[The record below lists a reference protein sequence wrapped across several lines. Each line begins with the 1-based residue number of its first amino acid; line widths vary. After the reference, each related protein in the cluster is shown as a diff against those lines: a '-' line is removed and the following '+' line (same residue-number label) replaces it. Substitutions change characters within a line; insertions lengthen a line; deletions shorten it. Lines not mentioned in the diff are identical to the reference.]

1 MPVGKIKIYA
11 HRGAMRTSPENTLE
25 ALHHAKQ
32 EGVDGIEL
40 DVQLS
45 ADGELFI
52 FHDDS
57 ALRVCGVDAPVAK
70 MKWRELKDLKVF
82 GKHAIPHL
90 DDALSALDGW
100 PGAELFLDLH
110 QPSVPL
116 AEATARRV
124 AASTVRDRTFLLDFY
139 KSRHLLFAAKKAAPS
154 VRIAVMPGPPWD
166 TKASCDIGAE
176 ALSLGWDGK
185 LTRVLYRAACAL
197 YDLPG
202 EVSKAKARGVAVSGG
217 VANEP
222 DAVRYFL
229 AQGMDGIWTDDLAM
243 ARRVLE
249 DHEDREA

>member
-1 MPVGKIKIYA
+1 MPISKTKIYA

-25 ALHHAKQ
+25 SLRRAKT

-45 ADGELFI
+45 ADGEPFI
-52 FHDDS
+52 FHDDG
-57 ALRVCGVDAPVAK
+57 ALRVCGKDAPVAK

-82 GKHAIPHL
+82 GKYAIPHL
-90 DDALSALDGW
+90 DDALEDMSNW

-110 QPSVPL
+110 QPRVDL
-116 AEATARRV
+116 AETTARRV
-124 AASTVRDRTFLLDFY
+124 AASAVRDRTFLLDFY
-139 KSRHLLFAAKKAAPS
+139 KSRHLLMAAKRAAPS

-166 TKASCDIGAE
+166 TKASCDLGAE
-176 ALSLGWDGK
+176 AISLGWDGR

-202 EVSKAKARGVAVSGG
+202 EVRKAKERGVAVSGG

-222 DAVRYFL
+222 DAVRFFL
-229 AQGMDGIWTDDLAM
+229 GQGMDGIWTDDLLM
-243 ARRVLE
+243 TRETLE
-249 DHEDREA
+249 QPAA

>member
-1 MPVGKIKIYA
+1 MPVGETKVYA
-11 HRGAMRTSPENTLE
+11 HRGAMLTSPENTLE
-25 ALHHAKQ
+25 ALKRAKT

-52 FHDDS
+52 FHDDN
-57 ALRVCGVDAPVAK
+57 ALRVCGKDAPVAK
-70 MKWRELKDLKVF
+70 MKWRELKELKVF
-82 GKHAIPHL
+82 GKYAIPHL
-90 DDALSALDGW
+90 DDALEDMNGW

-124 AASTVRDRTFLLDFY
+124 AASPVRDRTFLLDFY
-139 KSRHLLFAAKKAAPS
+139 KSRHLLIAAKKAAPT

-166 TKASCDIGAE
+166 TKASCDMGAE
-176 ALSLGWDGK
+176 AISLGWDGK
-185 LTRVLYRAACAL
+185 LTRVLYRAACAV

-202 EVSKAKARGVAVSGG
+202 EVKKAKARGVSVSGG

-222 DAVRYFL
+222 DAVRFFL
-229 AQGMDGIWTDDLAM
+229 GQGMDGIWTDDLAM
-243 ARRVLE
+243 TRRTLE
-249 DHEDREA
+249 ETPA